1 MASKPQYKEAYEKFI
16 EFSEMVRLNGIKI
29 TKENYFSNVVVDF
42 LKFVIYLEKCLLKS
56 VVVSFNLLSRH
67 FQGFYLWDL
76 LLG

>member
-1 MASKPQYKEAYEKFI
+1 MASKPEYKESYEKFI

-42 LKFVIYLEKCLLKS
+42 LKFVIYLEKCVLRS
-56 VVVSFNLLSRH
+56 VVVCFNSLSRH